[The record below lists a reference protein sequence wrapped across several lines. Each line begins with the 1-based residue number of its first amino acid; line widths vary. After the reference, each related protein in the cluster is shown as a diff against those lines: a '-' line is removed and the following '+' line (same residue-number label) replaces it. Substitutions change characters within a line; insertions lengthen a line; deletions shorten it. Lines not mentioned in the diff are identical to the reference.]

1 MSFKN
6 KKVLQF
12 YEKLPFN
19 IFGNLRSAEEQIKK
33 FNPLDIYPEI
43 KKIISSFK
51 KPKISKLKSEFQ
63 NIRSPERR

>member
-33 FNPLDIYPEI
+33 FNPLDIYSEM
-43 KKIISSFK
+43 KKITVSLNYEKHII
-51 KPKISKLKSEFQ
+51 P
-63 NIRSPERR
+63 